1 MFSIQIGRLALLE
14 FQIERKD
21 AANLCGNEHKQGGDK
36 GDSIVRVQYGGHL
49 RAVTAYPALI
59 SAASSCQRCI
69 ATGLPRWSAFNPLSG
84 NNCMS

>member
-36 GDSIVRVQYGGHL
+36 GDFIVRVQWADICA
-49 RAVTAYPALI
+49 R
-59 SAASSCQRCI
+59 
-69 ATGLPRWSAFNPLSG
+69 
-84 NNCMS
+84 